1 MSEFLW
7 TTAACVVMVVITVLV
22 HYEALRLISDR
33 LIPRLRTH
41 PRNEMIYVI
50 LAVFLAHTLEVVL
63 FAICYHQLVTHG
75 VGGFHGAV
83 AGDLTDYLYY
93 SIVSYTSLGLGD
105 VYPSGGLR
113 LLSGIEAL
121 VGLLM
126 IGWSASFTY
135 LSMERL
141 WRAHAEHNDRV
152 VPRRRPS

>member
-1 MSEFLW
+1 MNEFAW
-7 TTAACVVMVVITVLV
+7 TAVACVVMVIITVLV

-33 LIPRLRTH
+33 LVPRLRTH

-50 LAVFLAHTLEVVL
+50 LAVFVAHTVEVWL
-63 FAICYHQLVTHG
+63 FAACYYVLVANG
-75 VGGFHGAV
+75 VGSFHGAI
-83 AGDLTDYLYY
+83 AGHGLDYVYF
-93 SIVSYTSLGLGD
+93 SVVSYTSLGLGD

-113 LLSGIEAL
+113 LLTGLEAL

-141 WRAHAEHNDRV
+141 WRAHAEHSERV
-152 VPRRRPS
+152 LPRRRNN

>member
-1 MSEFLW
+1 MNEFAW
-7 TTAACVVMVVITVLV
+7 TALACVVMVIVTVLV

-33 LIPRLRTH
+33 LVPRLRTH

-50 LAVFLAHTLEVVL
+50 LAVFVAHTVEVWL
-63 FAICYHQLVTHG
+63 FAACYYVLVANG
-75 VGGFHGAV
+75 IGNFHGTL
-83 AGDLTDYLYY
+83 AGHGLDYVYF
-93 SIVSYTSLGLGD
+93 SFVSYTSLGLGD

-113 LLSGIEAL
+113 LLTGLEAL

-141 WRAHAEHNDRV
+141 WRAHAERDERAP
-152 VPRRRPS
+152 PRRRRS